1 MKSKGQVEEQEVTRR
16 NSRGGNARN
25 GGTNPEAEKRSF
37 LGESR
42 GKETAAMKR
51 MKKRQVLTDQV
62 RRF

>member
-1 MKSKGQVEEQEVTRR
+1 MFDWENAIALHAMQ
-16 NSRGGNARN
+16 GNRAY
-25 GGTNPEAEKRSF
+25 TNPEAEKHSF